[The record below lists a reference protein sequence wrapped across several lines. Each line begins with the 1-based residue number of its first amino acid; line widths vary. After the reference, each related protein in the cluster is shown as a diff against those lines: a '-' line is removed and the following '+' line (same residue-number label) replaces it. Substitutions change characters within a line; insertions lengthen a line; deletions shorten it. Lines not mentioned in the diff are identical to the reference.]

1 MKGAQYGGRTR
12 GFSAAVLVFGLVLL
26 AGCSAY
32 QLTSYNDV
40 TETNF
45 VEVTLLSGRRVRGT
59 VLKAEPHQLTLYQRY
74 YKPRIVPKSTIRT
87 IKRKTPVHDEFGN
100 GISEEEIQAVQTNRN
115 AIIYGLGGGILGF
128 GGSFFLSSTVAHAD
142 ESAATI
148 VPVATMSGGSLLTY
162 LFVRAGKARDREDAI
177 LLMQDIRRE
186 EKLNNLKKEKTS
198 SKDLMDE
205 IEKEKIHQEEL
216 RKQREQILK
225 ELQKKNK

>member
-1 MKGAQYGGRTR
+1 
-12 GFSAAVLVFGLVLL
+12 
-26 AGCSAY
+26 
-32 QLTSYNDV
+32 
-40 TETNF
+40 
-45 VEVTLLSGRRVRGT
+45 
-59 VLKAEPHQLTLYQRY
+59 
-74 YKPRIVPKSTIRT
+74 
-87 IKRKTPVHDEFGN
+87 
-100 GISEEEIQAVQTNRN
+100 
-115 AIIYGLGGGILGF
+115 
-128 GGSFFLSSTVAHAD
+128 
-142 ESAATI
+142 
-148 VPVATMSGGSLLTY
+148 MSGGSLLTY